1 MIGWLHAHDG
11 HVALAQVLVWLLC
24 VAAAGP
30 SLLAAWRDLPV
41 GHRRAIAGV
50 GLAAAVIS
58 LAFPLGRFD
67 PLGHE
72 ADYYECFTGRQS
84 PSNAHGYKAYVSYPI
99 LRWGY
104 WVIGRIVGQDS
115 GPVPLMAV
123 NAIARGIGVFAFGWL
138 AAALARRSEVGVAA
152 GVLLALHPIH
162 AFWGAAFFHVAIPW
176 TGMAVCLLLSV
187 LAWRTGEMCLL
198 LAAAASGCMVVSVR
212 VEWGLLAP
220 CLALLLFGGL
230 GARWGR
236 HARVRTPGFW
246 IAPLALVALWVPS
259 LLASGG
265 AITEQGGYHD
275 ASGYLASIGRQ
286 GLWVAVFA
294 PWHWPWMGALVAFG
308 LHRWGSDPDV
318 GWRGPASLIGFVLLG
333 HIGLATFND
342 YGYRHALLPTIAVL
356 LGASFAASALLEE
369 GRTRAVAAVLGGTAV
384 LTSLV
389 GLADAW
395 TRYYASEEAF
405 MERVPGFQGA
415 ELPAAKLEDGTCY
428 LVTDNERLWSMG
440 LSGSHFNLMDPGEAV
455 WHWRE
460 HDGCVL
466 WLLDRSQWRWDSLG
480 PRDRADKLR
489 YWFSWEP
496 RGWVTFQDRMTAVVF
511 RMTEPPWGIADDMPL
526 PESEFLLHR
535 EGGEE
540 EESEGAPPI
549 DEPDAPEEVG
559 GEEERAVESA
569 P

>member
-1 MIGWLHAHDG
+1 MIDWLHAHDG
-11 HVALAQVLVWLLC
+11 HVALVQVLVWALC
-24 VAAAGP
+24 IGVATP
-30 SLLAAWRDLPV
+30 SGLQAWRQLPE
-41 GHRRAIAGV
+41 GPRRAIAGIGV
-50 GLAAAVIS
+50 AAAVIS
-58 LAFPLGRFD
+58 LLFPLGRFD

-72 ADYYECFTGRQS
+72 ADYYECFAGRQS

-104 WVIGRIVGQDS
+104 WVLGGIVGRDA

-123 NAIARGIGVFAFGWL
+123 NAVARGIGVFAFGWL
-138 AAALARRSEVGVAA
+138 AAALARRSEAGIAA

-176 TGMAVCLLLSV
+176 TGMAICSLLSV
-187 LAWRTGEMCLL
+187 LAWRTGQMRLL
-198 LAAAASGCMVVSVR
+198 LAAAASGCLVVSVR
-212 VEWGLLAP
+212 VEWGLLAVG
-220 CLALLLFGGL
+220 LAVLLFGGL
-230 GARWGR
+230 GAGWGR

-246 IAPLALVALWVPS
+246 IAPLVLVALWIPS

-286 GLWVAVFA
+286 GLWLAVFA
-294 PWHWPWMGALVAFG
+294 PWHWPWMGALVLLG
-308 LHRWGSDPDV
+308 LHRWGRDPAV
-318 GWRGPASLIGFVLLG
+318 GWRGPASLVVFVVIGHV
-333 HIGLATFND
+333 GLATFND
-342 YGYRHALLPTIAVL
+342 YGYRHALLPTIGVL
-356 LGASFAASALLEE
+356 LGASFAAPAMLEGGRVRLVVGALA
-369 GRTRAVAAVLGGTAV
+369 GAAV
-384 LTSLV
+384 LTSVL

-395 TRYYASEEAF
+395 NRYYASEEAF
-405 MERVPGFQGA
+405 MEQVPGFDGP
-415 ELPAAKLEDGTCY
+415 ELRATTLEDGSCY
-428 LVTDNERLWSMG
+428 LVTDNERLWGMG

-496 RGWVTFQDRMTAVVF
+496 QGWVTFEDRMTAVVF
-511 RMTEPPWGIADDMPL
+511 RMTEPPWGIADDGPL
-526 PESEFLLHR
+526 PESEFLLQR
-535 EGGEE
+535 EGAEE
-540 EESEGAPPI
+540 EPEGEPGPR
-549 DEPDAPEEVG
+549 EPDAPEEVG
-559 GEEERAVESA
+559 GDEERALESA